1 MYLGQG
7 ITYHLLGQARTF
19 TTLRG
24 YTKGFTHIA
33 IAAAALIDRVADLTI
48 GDTLAKT
55 DIHT

>member
-1 MYLGQG
+1 MGQG

-33 IAAAALIDRVADLTI
+33 IAAAALIDRVANLTI